1 MKNSRLASLEREME
15 LHLDTLSSE
24 VTSNLIAKLDFQPI
38 TAILASS
45 AQQESAQVRSQFL
58 FFKKIFPIFFKDTRN
73 YGALRAPPLLA
84 PRGQCKFHVHTI
96 RDQR

>member
-58 FFKKIFPIFFKDTRN
+58 FFKKIFPIFFEDIYMFFQYISSSTSVS
-73 YGALRAPPLLA
+73 
-84 PRGQCKFHVHTI
+84 QIFF
-96 RDQR
+96 